1 MEDKQIFESWEIY
14 KDLLKSTNRPN
25 INNLV
30 EWLDKSDFKFAPAST
45 KYHNSFRGG
54 LLQHSLDVYYTMND
68 FKNFITFFD
77 LPEKSI
83 IIAALLHDICKV
95 NCYDVGTRNV
105 KNDEGNWVQVP
116 YYTWN
121 EQEPIGHGAK
131 SVMLINEYGVTLTKI
146 ERAMIVNHM
155 GFSNGEDSN
164 RVSALFSK
172 CPQSL
177 ILHWADEACTFIKE
191 SDDLQDRFK
200 KSFVG
205 RNITESLDIQKQ
217 VQNTIVIDNMQY
229 ELAPQDSVVDNK
241 EIIEITYTEQG
252 VNKKVKVYAPYKD
265 GLPF

>member
-1 MEDKQIFESWEIY
+1 
-14 KDLLKSTNRPN
+14 
-25 INNLV
+25 
-30 EWLDKSDFKFAPAST
+30 
-45 KYHNSFRGG
+45 
-54 LLQHSLDVYYTMND
+54 
-68 FKNFITFFD
+68 
-77 LPEKSI
+77 
-83 IIAALLHDICKV
+83 
-95 NCYDVGTRNV
+95 
-105 KNDEGNWVQVP
+105 
-116 YYTWN
+116 
-121 EQEPIGHGAK
+121 
-131 SVMLINEYGVTLTKI
+131 MLINEYGVTLTKI

-177 ILHWADEACTFIKE
+177 ILHWEDKACTFIKE
-191 SDDLQDRFK
+191 SNDLQDRFR

-217 VQNTIVIDNMQY
+217 VQSTIVIDNMKY

-241 EIIEITYTEQG
+241 EIIEMTYTEQG